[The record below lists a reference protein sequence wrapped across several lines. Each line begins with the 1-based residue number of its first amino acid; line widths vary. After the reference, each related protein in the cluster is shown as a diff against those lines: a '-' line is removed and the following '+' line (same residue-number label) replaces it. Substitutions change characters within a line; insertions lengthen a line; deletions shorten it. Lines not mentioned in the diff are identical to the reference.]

1 MIEIEQKPGYL
12 YLLRNTLL
20 GGYKIG
26 ITTAPQQRF
35 KALSVGDKSEL
46 LGYWQ
51 HDGYRE
57 LEKHYH
63 KLYKDQRCPQSEWFA
78 LEPEMITEIVD
89 QMHSSAVTEYLSP
102 ELQPQFIGSQFL
114 FKDVPPYQDKGMAD
128 HHYFGL
134 LIIAMSLAYFIG
146 ALIS

>member
-1 MIEIEQKPGYL
+1 MIEIETKPGYL

-51 HDGYRE
+51 HDNYRE

-63 KLYKDQRCPQSEWFA
+63 RQYKDQRCPQSEWFA
-78 LEPEMITEIVD
+78 LDPEMIESIVNE
-89 QMHSSAVTEYLSP
+89 MHSSAVTEYLSAD
-102 ELQPQFIGSQFL
+102 LRPQFIGSQFL
-114 FKDVPPYQDKGMAD
+114 FKDVPPYQETGLSNQN
-128 HHYFGL
+128 YFGL
-134 LIIAMSLAYFIG
+134 LVIAATIAYFIG
-146 ALIS
+146 ASF